1 MKKSWLSLST
11 KFDALKRRERWMVAC
26 ALFAVVFAAMNSL
39 FINPVLARQKIISSE
54 LATDQAQ
61 IQNITQQISAYSN
74 QAIID
79 PDASNNQRIT
89 ELNSHLKTLE
99 TQLSGLQNTLI
110 SPDKIPELLRS
121 LLKKNGKLQLIELKT
136 LPTKGLLEAEAADKN
151 TAVSTTEN
159 SSLNKLDTGK
169 LDAGNQDSSVYK
181 HGVEI
186 TVEGHY
192 LDLLE
197 YVSDLEKMPWHVLWS
212 KAALNEEQLSGSVW
226 PTNRLKL
233 TVYTLSLD
241 KTWLSI

>member
-1 MKKSWLSLST
+1 MKKSWLSISS
-11 KFDALKRRERWMVAC
+11 KFEALNKRERWLVAC
-26 ALFAVVFAAMNSL
+26 ALFAVVFVVINSL
-39 FINPVLARQKIISSE
+39 LISPVVARQKIISTE
-54 LATDQAQ
+54 LATDQTQ
-61 IQNITQQISAYSN
+61 IQTLNQQVSAYTN
-74 QAIID
+74 QAVID
-79 PDASNNQRIT
+79 PDASNKQRIN
-89 ELNSHLKTLE
+89 ELNSQLNTLE

-110 SPDKIPELLRS
+110 SPDKMPELLRS
-121 LLKKNGKLQLIELKT
+121 LLKKNGKLQLVELKT
-136 LPTKGLLEAEAADKN
+136 LPTKGLLEAESADKN
-151 TAVSTTEN
+151 TTASPTDNNNT
-159 SSLNKLDTGK
+159 NKA
-169 LDAGNQDSSVYK
+169 DASKPDSPVFK

-212 KAALNEEQLSGSVW
+212 KAALNEEQPVSNVW

>member
-11 KFDALKRRERWMVAC
+11 KFNALNRRERWMVAC
-26 ALFAVVFAAMNSL
+26 ALFAVVFAAINSL
-39 FINPVLARQKIISSE
+39 LISPVLARQKVISSE

-61 IQNITQQISAYSN
+61 IQNLTQQISVYTNLAV
-74 QAIID
+74 ID
-79 PDASNNQRIT
+79 PDASNKQRFT
-89 ELNSHLKTLE
+89 ELNSHLKILE
-99 TQLSGLQNTLI
+99 NQLSGLQNTLI
-110 SPDKIPELLRS
+110 SPDKMPELLRS
-121 LLKKNGKLQLIELKT
+121 LLKKNGKLQLVELKT
-136 LPTKGLLEAEAADKN
+136 LPTKGLLEAESVDKN
-151 TAVSTTEN
+151 TVASPAEN
-159 SSLNKLDTGK
+159 SSTSKLDTGK
-169 LDAGNQDSSVYK
+169 QDSPVFK

-212 KAALNEEQLSGSVW
+212 KASLNEEQSVSNVW

>member
-1 MKKSWLSLST
+1 LKKTWLNLST
-11 KFDALKRRERWMVAC
+11 KFDALNRRERWMVAC
-26 ALFAVVFAAMNSL
+26 ALFAVVFAVINSL
-39 FINPVLARQKIISSE
+39 LISPVVARQKVISNE
-54 LATDQAQ
+54 LVTNQVQ
-61 IQNITQQISAYSN
+61 IQNLTQQISVYTN
-74 QAIID
+74 QTVID
-79 PDASNNQRIT
+79 PDANNKQRIT
-89 ELNSHLKTLE
+89 ELNSQLKTLE

-110 SPDKIPELLRS
+110 SPDKMPELLRS
-121 LLKKNGKLQLIELKT
+121 LLKKNGKLQLVELKT
-136 LPTKGLLEAEAADKN
+136 LPTKGLLEAESVDKKA
-151 TAVSTTEN
+151 TASASENNST
-159 SSLNKLDTGK
+159 NKVDTGK
-169 LDAGNQDSSVYK
+169 QDSPVFK

-212 KAALNEEQLSGSVW
+212 KAVLNEEQPIGNVW

>member
-1 MKKSWLSLST
+1 MN
-11 KFDALKRRERWMVAC
+11 RRERWMVAC
-26 ALFAVVFAAMNSL
+26 ALFAVVFATINSL
-39 FINPVLARQKIISSE
+39 LISPVLARQKTINSE
-54 LATDQAQ
+54 LATNQAQ
-61 IQNITQQISAYSN
+61 IQNLTQQITAYNN
-74 QAIID
+74 QAMID
-79 PDASNNQRIT
+79 PDASNKQRIT

-99 TQLSGLQNTLI
+99 MQLSGLQNTLI
-110 SPDKIPELLRS
+110 SPDKMPELLRS

-136 LPTKGLLEAEAADKN
+136 LPTKGLFEAESTDKN
-151 TAVSTTEN
+151 TAASAVSTTEN
-159 SSLNKLDTGK
+159 NNTNKVDTVK
-169 LDAGNQDSSVYK
+169 QDSPVFK

-212 KAALNEEQLSGSVW
+212 KAALNEELPIGNVW